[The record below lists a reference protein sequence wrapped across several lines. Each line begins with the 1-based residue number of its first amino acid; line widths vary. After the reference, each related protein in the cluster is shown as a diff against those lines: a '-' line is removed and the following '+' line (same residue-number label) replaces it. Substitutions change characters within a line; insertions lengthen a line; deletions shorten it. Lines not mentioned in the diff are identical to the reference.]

1 MSWKFYSCDIAQV
14 AEDQTENSAL
24 FFSFLDVF
32 SPVYLSIY
40 YSHDIS
46 SIHENTNMAISLKL
60 LPLMSV
66 FQGNCKI
73 DH

>member
-1 MSWKFYSCDIAQV
+1 MDVLKVLLIYCDIAQV

-24 FFSFLDVF
+24 FCFFA
-32 SPVYLSIY
+32 VYLSVC
-40 YSHDIS
+40 YSHAIS
-46 SIHENTNMAISLKL
+46 SIHENTNMAISSKA
-60 LPLMSV
+60 LPPMSV